1 MATSKLSLVKT
12 DVHDLSKKPM
22 GTSPRLASIK
32 PSPIHPITKPLPE
45 SALKELKIEI
55 SFLIKQDK
63 KSNYLKGQK
72 LDLLQ
77 KERAR
82 GRTGT
87 FMRDLREMHINYH
100 KANRLIKFYRRVQA
114 FIASK
119 SLEDA
124 KLAAKWGGIEDAK
137 DFELAMQSKE
147 ADAQLAALN
156 VLADAEREKVKQAQA
171 KSKDQ
176 PAGYRIVISLSD
188 GQKDKFKKA
197 WSALSDGQRTS
208 VVYKAVLNAA
218 R

>member
-1 MATSKLSLVKT
+1 
-12 DVHDLSKKPM
+12 M
-22 GTSPRLASIK
+22 GTSPKLAPIK
-32 PSPIHPITKPLPE
+32 LSPIHHITKPLPE
-45 SALKELKIEI
+45 SVLKELKIEI

-100 KANRLIKFYRRVQA
+100 KANRLIRFYRRVQS
-114 FIASK
+114 FIALK
-119 SLEDA
+119 SLEDE

-137 DFELAMQSKE
+137 DFELALQSKE

-171 KSKDQ
+171 KNNGQ

>member
-1 MATSKLSLVKT
+1 MATSKLLLVKT

-32 PSPIHPITKPLPE
+32 PSPIHHITKPLPE

-55 SFLIKQDK
+55 TTLIKQDK
-63 KSNYLKGQK
+63 KSRYLLGQK

-77 KERAR
+77 KERSR

-87 FMRDLREMHINYH
+87 FMRDLRDMRINYH
-100 KANRLIKFYRRVQA
+100 KANRLIKFYRRAQS
-114 FIASK
+114 FIALK

-124 KLAAKWGGIEDAK
+124 KLDAKWGGIEDVK
-137 DFELAMQSKE
+137 DFELALQSQE

-156 VLADAEREKVKQAQA
+156 VLADVEREKVKQAQA
-171 KSKDQ
+171 KNNGQ

-197 WSALSDGQRTS
+197 WSTLSDKERTS
-208 VVYKAVLNAA
+208 VVYKAVLDAKH
-218 R
+218 

>member
-32 PSPIHPITKPLPE
+32 PSPIHHITKPLPE

-77 KERAR
+77 KERSR

-87 FMRDLREMHINYH
+87 FMRDLRDMRINYH
-100 KANRLIKFYRRVQA
+100 KARSEEHTSELLSPCNLVCRL
-114 FIASK
+114 
-119 SLEDA
+119 
-124 KLAAKWGGIEDAK
+124 
-137 DFELAMQSKE
+137 
-147 ADAQLAALN
+147 
-156 VLADAEREKVKQAQA
+156 
-171 KSKDQ
+171 
-176 PAGYRIVISLSD
+176 
-188 GQKDKFKKA
+188 
-197 WSALSDGQRTS
+197 
-208 VVYKAVLNAA
+208 
-218 R
+218 

>member
-22 GTSPRLASIK
+22 GTSPRVASIK

-77 KERAR
+77 KERSR

-87 FMRDLREMHINYH
+87 FMRDLRDMRINYH
-100 KANRLIKFYRRVQA
+100 KANRLIKFYRRAQS
-114 FIASK
+114 FIALK
-119 SLEDA
+119 SREDA
-124 KLAAKWGGIEDAK
+124 KLDAKWGGSEDVK
-137 DFELAMQSKE
+137 DFELALQSQE

-156 VLADAEREKVKQAQA
+156 VLADVEREKVKQAQA
-171 KSKDQ
+171 KNNGQ

-197 WSALSDGQRTS
+197 WSTLSDKERTS
-208 VVYKAVLNAA
+208 VVYKAVLDAKH
-218 R
+218 